1 MLTARRWRSKQ
12 KNKRKK
18 YILKRSPKTH
28 LFKNALQSTDFWK
41 RRLSGFLVRLD
52 RRKRKFSNTMMSYI
66 TKGHLTT
73 VRHYIIALRML
84 NKACYRISIVL
95 AIWCGRAKTIRIR
108 HVWMRLFIYLFFW
121 KKEKKISV
129 FKYIWIHVAGA

>member
-1 MLTARRWRSKQ
+1 
-12 KNKRKK
+12 
-18 YILKRSPKTH
+18 
-28 LFKNALQSTDFWK
+28 
-41 RRLSGFLVRLD
+41 
-52 RRKRKFSNTMMSYI
+52 MMSYI
-66 TKGHLTT
+66 KKRHLTT

-95 AIWCGRAKTIRIR
+95 AIWCGQAKTIRIR
-108 HVWMRLFIYLFFW
+108 HVWMRLFIYFFFW